1 MADQG
6 RSDIYIVFTEDPL
19 WPYLLCLVSY
29 EANID
34 MVASNSFSEPVY
46 SISKPYGVK

>member
-1 MADQG
+1 M
-6 RSDIYIVFTEDPL
+6 
-19 WPYLLCLVSY
+19 Y

-46 SISKPYGVK
+46 SISKPWREIANLLTFILIEVC

>member
-1 MADQG
+1 M
-6 RSDIYIVFTEDPL
+6 
-19 WPYLLCLVSY
+19 CLVSY

-34 MVASNSFSEPVY
+34 VVASNSFSGPAY